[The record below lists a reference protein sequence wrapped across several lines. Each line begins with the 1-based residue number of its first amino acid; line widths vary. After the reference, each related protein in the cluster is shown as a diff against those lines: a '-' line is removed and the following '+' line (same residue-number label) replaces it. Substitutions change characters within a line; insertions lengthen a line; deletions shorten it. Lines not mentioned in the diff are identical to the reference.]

1 MKSFTLNKSMREDV
15 AKQLTTQAVKVQLI
29 KIVAELEE
37 INREFWQRHCD
48 KVIAMGLPKSK
59 WDSLIQQ
66 GMINS
71 TSIAMPLIHNK
82 NGGKFNPTLLNRS
95 NSEYFNDRISAKQI
109 TGLDNFL
116 AGSRYHGRHLMLKAP
131 KAYPN
136 FEDSSVIPT
145 DSDLHNRIVNAV
157 KNFHEAIDA
166 ANSFYAKTIRVL
178 LSCRTS
184 RQLENIFPEAA
195 QLLPKR
201 LKTIK
206 NEVAPVELITSLKSM
221 ISNGIPPINP
231 SEK

>member
-1 MKSFTLNKSMREDV
+1 MKSFNLNKSMREDV

-48 KVIAMGLPKSK
+48 KVIAIGLPKSK
-59 WDSLIQQ
+59 WDPLIQQ

-71 TSIAMPLIHNK
+71 TSMVIPLIHNK
-82 NGGKFNPTLLNRS
+82 NGQTYCPTMLSRTD
-95 NSEYFNDRISAKQI
+95 SEYFNNRISAKQI

-116 AGSRYHGRHLMLKAP
+116 SGTHYVGRHLKLKAP

-136 FEDSSVIPT
+136 FEDSSVIPMV
-145 DSDLHNRIVNAV
+145 SDLHDRIVNTV
-157 KNFHEAIDA
+157 KNFHEAVEA

-195 QLLPKR
+195 KLLPKPAE
-201 LKTIK
+201 TIK
-206 NEVAPVELITSLKSM
+206 NEVAPVELITNLQQM
-221 ISNGIPPINP
+221 ISNGIPPINTG
-231 SEK
+231 EK